1 MNYLRLFLFFSA
13 LSIAGCMTIGSFS
26 YTTPEG
32 RTVSVGFKQRQ
43 PDFKSTRGF
52 QK

>member
-1 MNYLRLFLFFSA
+1 MNYLRLFLFSSA

-32 RTVSVGFKQRQ
+32 RTVSVGFQQRQ
-43 PDFKSTRGF
+43 PDGKTF
-52 QK
+52 QPIQ